1 MGKSGSGIDG
11 GGGFGGADF
20 AASGR
25 KLFIG
30 GILLGL
36 LALRKAA
43 AASSAGLRLTLSAFV
58 TGSALGSGGGVT
70 PVPGSAVF
78 W

>member
-1 MGKSGSGIDG
+1 MGNSGSGIDG
-11 GGGFGGADF
+11 GGGFGGAVF

-25 KLFIG
+25 KLLIG
-30 GILLGL
+30 AILLGL
-36 LALRKAA
+36 ATLRKAA
-43 AASSAGLRLTLSAFV
+43 AASSAGLRLAFSAFV

-78 W
+78 